1 MSKPPIPK
9 PKAVAFIKLVHKLL
23 REGYVPRGMYPPK
36 GHNGAL
42 SEALARSGYPISNT
56 GGVLASME
64 RASGMKVDWSLYDPN
79 KTLEPHEM
87 KAAPRPP
94 KPAQSDEQVRAA
106 LLRGPLSIAEVAE
119 RLGHGDRETADAM
132 KLTLGWANRQGNAGH
147 NVVLHGGML
156 HISREHQT
164 ALVKGGTPLVIES
177 DRNNRFVIG
186 ATGDNHLGSKYAR
199 LDVLGDLYDRFAAEG
214 VRDVFNT
221 GNWIDGEAR
230 FNTHDLLVHGF
241 DAQLRYLAEHYP
253 ARKGMQ
259 THAVWGDDH
268 EGWYAQRFGV
278 DAGRRAEQVMREAG
292 RRDWHD
298 LGFMEANVIL
308 RNKNT
313 GKEAA
318 MLVVHPG
325 GGSAYAT
332 SYTMQKLVES
342 LDGGE
347 KPAVLLAGHYHK
359 LEVLNVRNV
368 WAVQTG
374 TTQDQTPFMRKKK
387 LEAHVGG
394 MVLRLEQD
402 PETGAIIE
410 CNGQRRYFVR
420 GYYNGRWSHSGP
432 VTHARRAV
440 A

>member
-1 MSKPPIPK
+1 MRG
-9 PKAVAFIKLVHKLL
+9 KATTKREAIAFIKLVERLL
-23 REGYVPRGMYPPK
+23 REGFHPIGVFPPK
-36 GHNGAL
+36 GVRGAL
-42 SEALARSGYPISNT
+42 AEAAHRTGRLHNSNT
-56 GGVLASME
+56 KGLLESME
-64 RASGMKVDWSLYDPN
+64 RASGMTVDWSLHNP
-79 KTLEPHEM
+79 
-87 KAAPRPP
+87 AAA
-94 KPAQSDEQVRAA
+94 KPAQRVRKATVSEDAVRAM
-106 LLRGPLSIAEVAE
+106 LLRGPVSLEDLAD
-119 RLGHGDRETADAM
+119 RLGVPDARPWIHDQR
-132 KLTLGWANRQGNAGH
+132 LAGH
-147 NVVLHGGML
+147 NIVVRDGSALTV
-156 HISREHQT
+156 RDHQT
-164 ALVKGGTPLVIES
+164 ALVKGGAPLVIES
-177 DRNNRFVIG
+177 DAQNRFVIG
-186 ATGDNHLGSKYAR
+186 LTGDNHLGSKYAR
-199 LDVLGDLYDRFAAEG
+199 LDVLNDLYDRFAREK
-214 VRDVFNT
+214 VSTVLNT

-230 FNTHDLLVHGF
+230 FNVHDLVVHGF

-253 ARKGMQ
+253 RRKGVV

-268 EGWYAQRFGV
+268 EGWYGQRFGV
-278 DAGRRAEQVMREAG
+278 DVGRRAEQVMRDAG
-292 RRDWHD
+292 RTDWHD
-298 LGFMEANVIL
+298 LGFMEANVVL
-308 RNKNT
+308 RNRNT

-347 KPAVLLAGHYHK
+347 KPAVLAAGHYHK

-402 PETGAIIE
+402 PDTGAIIE

-432 VTHARRAV
+432 VNQARRAV

>member
-1 MSKPPIPK
+1 MPAPPVPK
-9 PKAVAFIKLVHKLL
+9 KKAVAFINLLHKLL
-23 REGYVPRGMYPPK
+23 REGYVPRGMFPPK
-36 GHNGAL
+36 GRNGAL
-42 SEALARSGYPISNT
+42 SEALVRSGYPISNT

-64 RASGMKVDWSLYDPN
+64 RASGMTVDWSLYNPT
-79 KTLEPHEM
+79 KT
-87 KAAPRPP
+87 AAPKEIKSAPRAP

-106 LLRGPLSIAEVAE
+106 LLRGPIEFEQLGVM
-119 RLGHGDRETADAM
+119 LGHGEDHNQLAAWITQQRKHGYNIIVSGDAARIER
-132 KLTLGWANRQGNAGH
+132 T
-147 NVVLHGGML
+147 
-156 HISREHQT
+156 HQT
-164 ALVKGGTPLVIES
+164 ALVRGREPLVIES

-199 LDVLGDLYDRFAAEG
+199 LDVLNDLYDRFAAEK
-214 VRDVFNT
+214 VSVVLNT
-221 GNWIDGEAR
+221 GNWIEGEAR
-230 FNTHDLLVHGF
+230 FNVHDLIPEAHGF

-253 ARKGMQ
+253 VRKGIS
-259 THAVWGDDH
+259 TYAVHGDDH
-268 EGWYAQRFGV
+268 EGWYGQRFGV
-278 DAGRRAEQVMREAG
+278 DVGLRAAQVMREAG

-308 RNKNT
+308 RNRNT

>member
-1 MSKPPIPK
+1 MPAPPVPK
-9 PKAVAFIKLVHKLL
+9 EKAVAFMRLLHKLL
-23 REGYVPRGMYPPK
+23 REGYVPRGVYPPK
-36 GHNGAL
+36 GRNGAL
-42 SEALARSGYPISNT
+42 SETAQRMGYPISNT
-56 GGVLASME
+56 SGVLRSME
-64 RASGMKVDWSLYDPN
+64 RASGIEADWSLYDSSKSVPAVDMQAAQRA
-79 KTLEPHEM
+79 P
-87 KAAPRPP
+87 KAP
-94 KPAQSDEQVRAA
+94 QTDEQVRAA
-106 LLRGPLSIAEVAE
+106 LLRGPLTLDDLGE
-119 RLGHGDRETADAM
+119 RIGKDAAGAR
-132 KLTLGWANRQGNAGH
+132 LWAAMQERDGH
-147 NVVLHGGML
+147 NIVVRDGMIR
-156 HISREHQT
+156 ISRDHQT
-164 ALVKGGTPLVIES
+164 ALVKGVEPLVIES
-177 DRNNRFVIG
+177 DRHNRFVIG

-199 LDVLGDLYDRFAAEG
+199 LDVLNDLYDRFAAEG

-230 FNTHDLLVHGF
+230 FNTHDLLPEAHGF

-253 ARKGMQ
+253 QRRGIH

-268 EGWYAQRFGV
+268 EGWYGQRFGV

-292 RRDWHD
+292 RKDWHD
-298 LGFMEANVIL
+298 LGFMEANVVL
-308 RNKNT
+308 RNRNT

-359 LEVLNVRNV
+359 LETLNVRNV
-368 WAVQTG
+368 WAIQTG

-402 PETGAIIE
+402 PVTGAIIE

-420 GYYNGRWSHSGP
+420 GYYNGRWSRAGP
-432 VTHARRAV
+432 VQHARRAV
-440 A
+440 S